1 MRRRQRP
8 LIKEGRKPSN
18 LYPTLT
24 LLSKT
29 QKKRTDGAWLIETL
43 RSRPIILQEGKA
55 NIIQEDFLLSL
66 KRALGRDVRKRLE
79 RYFLDFLIR
88 VCGRGKCS
96 ASHQAHVVQHYMTK
110 SYSLGACLKTN
121 THSILWR
128 CDVYCSDSFTPAHL
142 SVCLFVLFLFVFV
155 SPHLPLSRKQ
165 PADEESDRLVRLAM
179 NT

>member
-18 LYPTLT
+18 LHPTLT
-24 LLSKT
+24 LSSKT

-88 VCGRGKCS
+88 VCGRGEMFCVSPGTCCTTLYDKILFPGRLS
-96 ASHQAHVVQHYMTK
+96 QNEHTQ
-110 SYSLGACLKTN
+110 YSLT
-121 THSILWR
+121 LWR
-128 CDVYCSDSFTPAHL
+128 LLLWQLYSGPSFCLP
-142 SVCLFVLFLFVFV
+142 VCFVFV
-155 SPHLPLSRKQ
+155 CFRFPSS
-165 PADEESDRLVRLAM
+165 S
-179 NT
+179 T